1 MIDIEAPMNSKTRKL
16 QVFMRALSASDLEGS
31 LVRNV
36 ETEMARI
43 DAERLAGSQSGLQRA
58 VSQADLA
65 ED

>member
-1 MIDIEAPMNSKTRKL
+1 MIDIEGPMNSKTRKL
-16 QVFMRALSASDLEGS
+16 QVFMRALSASDLQGS

-43 DAERLAGSQSGLQRA
+43 DAERAVGSQSGLQRA
-58 VSQADLA
+58 VSQPETA

>member
-1 MIDIEAPMNSKTRKL
+1 MNSKTRKL

-36 ETEMARI
+36 ETEIARI
-43 DAERLAGSQSGLQRA
+43 DAERSAGSQSGLQRA

>member
-1 MIDIEAPMNSKTRKL
+1 MNTKTRKL
-16 QVFMRALSASDLEGS
+16 QVFMRALSASDMQGN

-43 DAERLAGSQSGLQRA
+43 DAERAVGSQSGLQRA
-58 VSQADLA
+58 VSLPEMA

>member
-1 MIDIEAPMNSKTRKL
+1 MNAKTRRL
-16 QVFMRALSASDLEGS
+16 QVFMRALSASDIQGS

-43 DAERLAGSQSGLQRA
+43 EDERPIGSTSGLRRA
-58 VSQADLA
+58 VSQPETG